1 MISSYFSTI
10 LFLFQNRKYNL
21 HADILTLLIFLL
33 NIYQQKLI
41 QNASI
46 ISKHNKPI
54 DC

>member
-33 NIYQQKLI
+33 NIYQQK
-41 QNASI
+41 NN
-46 ISKHNKPI
+46 SKRFNYQQTQQTY
-54 DC
+54 